1 MLSGQVEPY
10 YGPAFS
16 QNCVCGCFQWIPFF
30 SFAVRGQGVSEN
42 GIFVEKTSSPSVMID
57 LVLTDLFWASMDFKL
72 QNLPDPTMD
81 RETVM

>member
-1 MLSGQVEPY
+1 MAQHFPKTVFVVVSNG
-10 YGPAFS
+10 F
-16 QNCVCGCFQWIPFF
+16 PFF

-57 LVLTDLFWASMDFKL
+57 LVLTDLFGASMDFKL
-72 QNLPDPTMD
+72 QNLPDPTMA